1 MGSYL
6 VAGEL
11 LVHKDG
17 GSHVGEDLLQST
29 QGVRL
34 ATIPA
39 IKLHTHGDGQS
50 RVRRQNGELE

>member
-50 RVRRQNGELE
+50 RVRRQNVE